1 MGEPLKRS
9 VRCSRLIWSIKKI
22 SLLIFGIVF
31 CSLNLS
37 AQTKLTPEEYTVY
50 ASVLKVIYK
59 ENRNTYSNKSEFVII
74 DETKVYPDADLPL
87 KRRYR
92 NLVATF
98 KEKNSISA
106 AAVRASPRIRHI
118 FATQKR
124 CWHQVPSPVKTPL
137 ASTLKAR
144 AANSHHMDPPDV
156 MFLHCPR
163 P

>member
-1 MGEPLKRS
+1 MPQPQSWEHQKPVEPTENKGN
-9 VRCSRLIWSIKKI
+9 WKKDGYTHWWQQAKG
-22 SLLIFGIVF
+22 SG
-31 CSLNLS
+31 
-37 AQTKLTPEEYTVY
+37 AQT
-50 ASVLKVIYK
+50 
-59 ENRNTYSNKSEFVII
+59 
-74 DETKVYPDADLPL
+74 
-87 KRRYR
+87 
-92 NLVATF
+92 TF

-163 P
+163 PWRLRFLLGSTMHLALAATENGVVQKRNQNPNARIMIIFIMYDSTSSRQWY